1 MSLTNSGQIP
11 TRRPTRVAGSGR
23 LLSRRAAWR
32 VLAGLLVAGLVE
44 AHTPYRQWVVYRK
57 KHLLIGTDKTVEGS
71 YPLGKRLAA
80 VLAEKLPESRARVAR
95 APNSTRIASLLA
107 TGQFDVA
114 LLPSQQAVAL
124 EQGRPPFASYEAMAL
139 RSLFASGDFLLV
151 CRPDFPEEH
160 AYLVTSILVRDS
172 DQKID
177 STVEFLI
184 PLHPGSRAYLLDR

>member
-1 MSLTNSGQIP
+1 MSSCCITVQ
-11 TRRPTRVAGSGR
+11 RPRDSIARGA
-23 LLSRRAAWR
+23 LSSPW
-32 VLAGLLVAGLVE
+32 
-44 AHTPYRQWVVYRK
+44 T
-57 KHLLIGTDKTVEGS
+57 
-71 YPLGKRLAA
+71 
-80 VLAEKLPESRARVAR
+80 SRALFRWPGPRPRGRCSRVAR

-114 LLPSQQAVAL
+114 LLPSLQAVAL

-160 AYLVTSILVRDS
+160 AYLVTSILVHNS

-177 STVEFLI
+177 STFEFLI